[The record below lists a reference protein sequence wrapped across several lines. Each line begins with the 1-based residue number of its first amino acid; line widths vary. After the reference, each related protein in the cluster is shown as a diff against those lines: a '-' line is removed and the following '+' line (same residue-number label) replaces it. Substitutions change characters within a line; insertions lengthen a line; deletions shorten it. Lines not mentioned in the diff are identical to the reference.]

1 MFWEKQKLP
10 WELRGGN
17 VKVNQHGDLW
27 SPPVGLASC
36 LTAWAIWNNE
46 NMMVVALGTVAEAM
60 TVAMVIVMVL
70 DDAGVSN
77 L

>member
-17 VKVNQHGDLW
+17 VKVNTDLW

-36 LTAWAIWNNE
+36 QAAWAIWNNE
-46 NMMVVALGTVAEAM
+46 NMMMVALMGDSGGG
-60 TVAMVIVMVL
+60 
-70 DDAGVSN
+70 DDGGDGDGHGH
-77 L
+77 